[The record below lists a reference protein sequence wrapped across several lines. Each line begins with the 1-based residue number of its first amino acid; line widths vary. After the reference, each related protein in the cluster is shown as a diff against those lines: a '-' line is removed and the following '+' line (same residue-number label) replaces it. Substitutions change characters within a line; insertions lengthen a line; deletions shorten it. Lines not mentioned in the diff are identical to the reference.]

1 MIVNNVQ
8 SLTSLE
14 TPNGNTVVSIAT
26 PSLGADEVSVVK
38 QVQQPGGFNPEHSH
52 DHEEVMLMQSGAVTL
67 TVDGV
72 EHVLEEGDTAIV
84 PAEAVHQIANRGEA
98 PASWMLIAPAGIKF
112 FAATG
117 EQMNPAWAQ

>member
-1 MIVNNVQ
+1 MIVNHAQ
-8 SLTSLE
+8 SQTALE
-14 TPNGNTVVSIAT
+14 TPNGNAVVSIAT
-26 PSLGADEVSVVK
+26 PSRGADEVSIIR
-38 QVQQPGGFNPEHSH
+38 QTQQPGGFNPEHRH

-72 EHVLEEGDTAIV
+72 DHLLTEGDTAIV
-84 PAEAVHQIANRGEA
+84 PAEAVHQIANGGNV

-117 EQMNPAWAQ
+117 EQMHPAWVQ